1 MKSRKQLFNEKND
14 NGNLGRPQRCKRAAA
29 LLGKIRNSIKVTITM
44 VVQSF
49 E

>member
-14 NGNLGRPQRCKRAAA
+14 NGNLGRPH
-29 LLGKIRNSIKVTITM
+29 GKIRNSIKVTITM